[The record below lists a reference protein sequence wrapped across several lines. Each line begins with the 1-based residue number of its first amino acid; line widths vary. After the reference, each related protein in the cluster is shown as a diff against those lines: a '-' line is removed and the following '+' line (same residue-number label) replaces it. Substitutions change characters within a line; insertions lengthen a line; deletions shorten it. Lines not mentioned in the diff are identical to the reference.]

1 MSIKNKKILLLSILV
16 IGIIFYLFTG
26 ITSTNAHYFLP
37 LRMKKILSLILVA
50 TSISY
55 STLTFQTITQSHL
68 LTPSMMGF
76 DSLYLFI
83 QTTLV
88 FFGGHKIVM
97 MVGSINFFLS
107 IGLMVLASTL
117 FFHFFFKK
125 KLPNIYYLLLTGLIF
140 GMFFGGLSDF
150 MQVMLDPNEFS
161 ILQGSMFASFSKVN
175 VNYLFLSIAVSLSCI
190 YTIRKDF
197 SQLDVLTL
205 GYDHALN
212 LGINVKKTI
221 KKHLIIVAILVSVS
235 TVLVGPITFLGLLSI
250 SLARKLCKTYKH
262 NIVASATTLI
272 SCIALLYGLW
282 IVEKVFALGTTLS
295 VVINFV
301 GGIYFIIMLLKE
313 NQS

>member
-1 MSIKNKKILLLSILV
+1 MSIKTKKILLLSILL
-16 IGIIFYLFTG
+16 IGIFLYLFVG
-26 ITSTNAHYFLP
+26 ITSNNAHYFIP
-37 LRMKKILSLILVA
+37 LRLKKILSLLLVA

-76 DSLYLFI
+76 DSLYMFI

-97 MVGSINFFLS
+97 MAGNVNFFLS
-107 IGLMVLASTL
+107 IGLMVLASLL

-140 GMFFGGLSDF
+140 GMFFGGFSDF

-161 ILQGSMFASFSKVN
+161 VLQGSMFASFSKVN
-175 VNYLFLSIAVSLSCI
+175 VNYLFLSSIVSLSCI
-190 YTIRKDF
+190 YLIRKDF
-197 SQLDVLTL
+197 SQLDVVTL

-212 LGINVKKTI
+212 LGINVKKLI
-221 KKHLIIVAILVSVS
+221 KKHLIIIAILVSVS

-250 SLARKLCKTYKH
+250 SLARKLSLTFRHSTLAY
-262 NIVASATTLI
+262 ATTLI

-282 IVEKVFALGTTLS
+282 IVERVFALGTTLS
-295 VVINFV
+295 VIINFV
-301 GGIYFIIMLLKE
+301 GGIYFIVMLLKE